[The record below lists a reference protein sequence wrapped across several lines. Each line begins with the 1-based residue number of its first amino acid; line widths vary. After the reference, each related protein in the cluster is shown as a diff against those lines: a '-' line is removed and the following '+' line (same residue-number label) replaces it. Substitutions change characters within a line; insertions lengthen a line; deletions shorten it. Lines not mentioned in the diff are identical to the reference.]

1 MKKKYLDFEKE
12 LSLIEDE
19 VARYIALKSFMQSL
33 TGDELREWQQQ
44 DRERQG
50 ISAIKNPKSEYSPA
64 FWADLEEE
72 MKRLDE
78 VAKQAQLFVAQ
89 RKAA

>member
-12 LSLIEDE
+12 LLSMDDE
-19 VARYIALKSFMQSL
+19 VACYIALKNFMQSL

-44 DRERQG
+44 ERQRQG
-50 ISAIKNPKSEYSPA
+50 ISEIKTPKSEYSPA
-64 FWADLEEE
+64 FWADLEQE

-78 VAKQAQLFVAQ
+78 VAKQAKLFVAQ